1 MPSTFDE
8 FRKAFSYAVGAVSD
22 RIVVPEHHNYQV
34 HLARFLKTQNVP
46 VEMERDFID
55 VVFTLNGQLFIGEI
69 KVTTNLTVP
78 QAFRTALGQ
87 VIEYAHLL
95 FPELPH
101 MIIFLDQV
109 LDPKRVAIASA
120 YGITVIAFTN
130 GAFTVLNPSSAPPQL
145 LAAFSVRPHNI

>member
-1 MPSTFDE
+1 MT
-8 FRKAFSYAVGAVSD
+8 AFPRPRSIGILVLAN
-22 RIVVPEHHNYQV
+22 HNHNYQV
-34 HLARFLKTQNVP
+34 HLARFLNTQKIP
-46 VEMERDFID
+46 AGMERDFID
-55 VVFTLNGQLFIGEI
+55 VVFTLDGQLFIGEI

-109 LDPKRVAIASA
+109 LDPRRVAIASG
-120 YGITVIAFTN
+120 YGITVITFTN
-130 GAFTVLNPSSAPPQL
+130 GTFTVLNPPSAPPQL
-145 LAAFSVRPHNI
+145 QAAFSVRPHDI